1 MWLNVVLQPN
11 QIEILIILRC
21 VSHDETWNKKIHDR
35 IPALE
40 NLSVWLGL
48 LDLQAFQKDIND
60 LKLESRVRLGVHNLD
75 HQGH

>member
-1 MWLNVVLQPN
+1 MVLQIN
-11 QIEILIILRC
+11 QTEILIILRC
-21 VSHDETWNKKIHDR
+21 VCHDETWNKKIHDR
-35 IPALE
+35 ISALQD
-40 NLSVWLGL
+40 LSVWLGL

>member
-11 QIEILIILRC
+11 QIEILIILRY